1 MRLACLVTFC
11 YTMTMISRDA
21 IKRYA
26 KRLASEVKPLKIV
39 LFGSYAYGQPQSDS
53 DVDLLVIMSTRHRA
67 VYEAAR
73 IQCAVP
79 APFPLDLL
87 VRTPGQVRKR
97 LVLGDSFM
105 REITASG
112 KVLYESA
119 HA

>member
-1 MRLACLVTFC
+1 MS
-11 YTMTMISRDA
+11 MISRDV
-21 IKRYA
+21 IKRYV
-26 KRLASEVKPLKIV
+26 KRLASEVKPMKIV
-39 LFGSYAYGQPQSDS
+39 LFGSYAYGRPKPDS
-53 DVDLLVIMSTRHRA
+53 DVDLLVIMPTRRRA
-67 VYEAAR
+67 VYESAR

-87 VRTPGQVRKR
+87 VRTPEQIRKR
-97 LVLGDSFM
+97 VALGDSFM